1 MSDLKLN
8 GDDIRKLQKSIELTQ
23 DRAESEGF
31 VSSDD
36 ALEALKELTDVLLG
50 GGNLDSLLNALDMV
64 IPDN

>member
-8 GDDIRKLQKSIELTQ
+8 SDDIRKLQKSIDLTQ

-31 VSSDD
+31 VGSDD
-36 ALEALKELTDVLLG
+36 ALEALKELTYVLLG